1 MAKYAATTE
10 VSEEK
15 SRMEIETILRRY
27 GANAFSYGWEE
38 HKAVIAF
45 RAHERQVRYRAKNT
59 ESGVRKTSR
68 DVIAEVKK

>member
-38 HKAVIAF
+38 HKAIF
-45 RAHERQVRYRAKNT
+45 SHKDR
-59 ESGVRKTSR
+59 
-68 DVIAEVKK
+68 EVKGKVFHIRARSNGKLTIRVEEY